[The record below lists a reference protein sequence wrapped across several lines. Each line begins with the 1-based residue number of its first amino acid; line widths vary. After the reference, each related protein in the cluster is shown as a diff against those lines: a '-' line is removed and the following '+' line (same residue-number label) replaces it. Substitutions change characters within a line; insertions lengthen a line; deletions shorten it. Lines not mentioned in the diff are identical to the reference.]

1 MSSKEKED
9 KDIEGLYIYGS
20 GEMDQLSPI
29 KEDSKNEDIFD
40 TKIPLKIPLHFIS
53 EKEKISKINC
63 GQMFTM
69 VLSTEGNV

>member
-29 KEDSKNEDIFD
+29 KEDSKNEEVQSKRIQKMK
-40 TKIPLKIPLHFIS
+40 TYLTLKYP
-53 EKEKISKINC
+53 
-63 GQMFTM
+63 
-69 VLSTEGNV
+69 